1 MIADF
6 LADPVNGRLGPLLG
20 RIHSP
25 SYLVTRGFHAT
36 LCGFGK
42 IMPCRREVLFE
53 ATGVIYHTGG
63 AIGQSMS
70 IIRR

>member
-6 LADPVNGRLGPLLG
+6 PADPVNRRLGPLLG
-20 RIHSP
+20 RIHGP

-36 LCGFGK
+36 LCGFGN

-53 ATGVIYHTGG
+53 AISVIYHSGR
-63 AIGQSMS
+63 AIS
-70 IIRR
+70 